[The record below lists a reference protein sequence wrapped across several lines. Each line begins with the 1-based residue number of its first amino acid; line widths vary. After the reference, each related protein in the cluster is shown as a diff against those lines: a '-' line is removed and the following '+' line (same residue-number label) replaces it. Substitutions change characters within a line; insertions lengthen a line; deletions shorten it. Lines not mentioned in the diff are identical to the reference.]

1 MGWYK
6 TKKFI
11 SSTHKSSR
19 RFYLQENVVHNNCG
33 SDSSSEGIELHI
45 LSDAPNQVF
54 REIA

>member
-1 MGWYK
+1 MGYK
-6 TKKFI
+6 TKTFI

-33 SDSSSEGIELHI
+33 SDSSSEGIELH
-45 LSDAPNQVF
+45 LLYDAPNQVF